1 MEGQAGAS
9 IIQNILLK
17 KTGTLIPLSV
27 IQEIMKYHQ
36 NILNDFING
45 KKTSDPLQRYNSAG
59 SISLNKHG

>member
-1 MEGQAGAS
+1 MKGQAGAS

-27 IQEIMKYHQ
+27 IQEIMKYHK

-45 KKTSDPLQRYNSAG
+45 KKNVRSPSEVQ
-59 SISLNKHG
+59 